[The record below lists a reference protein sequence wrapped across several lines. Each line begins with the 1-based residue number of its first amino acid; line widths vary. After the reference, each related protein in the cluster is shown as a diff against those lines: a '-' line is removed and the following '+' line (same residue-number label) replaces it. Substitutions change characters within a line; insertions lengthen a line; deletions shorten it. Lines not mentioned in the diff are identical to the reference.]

1 MMDSFELNK
10 IAGAVLATGLGVMAL
25 SIVSEAIYAPGEPA
39 KPGYEIATGDSG
51 DTGGAAGGSTGGEKV
66 ASIAERLQT
75 ADVAKGE
82 ASAKKCLACHT
93 LDKGQ
98 PNKVG
103 PNLYGVVGTPIIRPE
118 TGFNYSQAFQDKGKA
133 GFTWTFDALDT
144 FLNSPRENI
153 PGTAMSFA
161 GLKKPD
167 ERADVIAYL
176 RTLSDHPVPLPAAPA
191 PAAGGKAE
199 APAQGGSNTQAAAG
213 APAAAGNAPATDA
226 PAGNAPADNAGAG
239 TSDGGATP
247 ASFVDE
253 VKATD
258 PKAGEA
264 SARKCLA
271 CHTFEKGQPNKV
283 GPNLYGVVGTP
294 IIRPET
300 GYDYSQAFQD
310 KGKTGFTW
318 TFDNFNV
325 YLTNPRQLIPG
336 TKMTFAGIPKEQERA
351 AVVAYLR
358 TLSDN
363 PVPLPAGSA
372 PAPAGGSA
380 PAPAPAAPAPAAP
393 APAAPSPAAPAAPP
407 PTAPAQ

>member
-118 TGFNYSQAFQDKGKA
+118 TGFTFSQAFQDKGKA
-133 GFTWTFDALDT
+133 GFTWTFDNLDT
-144 FLNSPRENI
+144 FLTAPRKDI

-161 GLKKPD
+161 GLSKPD
-167 ERADVIAYL
+167 ERANVI
-176 RTLSDHPVPLPAAPA
+176 
-191 PAAGGKAE
+191 
-199 APAQGGSNTQAAAG
+199 
-213 APAAAGNAPATDA
+213 
-226 PAGNAPADNAGAG
+226 
-239 TSDGGATP
+239 
-247 ASFVDE
+247 
-253 VKATD
+253 
-258 PKAGEA
+258 
-264 SARKCLA
+264 
-271 CHTFEKGQPNKV
+271 
-283 GPNLYGVVGTP
+283 
-294 IIRPET
+294 
-300 GYDYSQAFQD
+300 
-310 KGKTGFTW
+310 
-318 TFDNFNV
+318 
-325 YLTNPRQLIPG
+325 
-336 TKMTFAGIPKEQERA
+336 
-351 AVVAYLR
+351 AYLR

-363 PVPLPAGSA
+363 PVPLPAAQAAAA
-372 PAPAGGSA
+372 PAA
-380 PAPAPAAPAPAAP
+380 PADGGAAVAPAAADTATPAAPAAADTAAPAPAAP
-393 APAAPSPAAPAAPP
+393 AAPADSAAPAAPAASG
-407 PTAPAQ
+407 TAAPAAPADGSVPATAQ